1 MSTISHNIKSLR
13 KDIPSLVRLVVVSK
27 HQPSESILDAYNSGE
42 RVFGENRV
50 QELLEKQEALPK
62 DIEWHMIGHLQTNKV
77 KFIAPFV
84 SLIHAVDSLKLL
96 QEINRQALKNSR
108 TINCLLQFHVAQE
121 ESKHGFKDIK
131 KVNDLLNSEEY
142 KALENINISGIMG
155 MATNTIST
163 SQVRNEFKML
173 KSYFDVLNQQHFSS
187 NKNFKEIS
195 MGMSNDYPIA
205 IKEEATII
213 RVGSKIFN
221 HV

>member
-1 MSTISHNIKSLR
+1 MSAISHNIKLLR